1 MSLAEYNLRMTAYQ
15 ERRKEAEKEAM
26 ARLWLQ
32 ERVLKAT
39 DKDGTYTIKTWDDFY
54 PEESLSRRSIRCF
67 IKLPRTSVNTERKEE
82 LHRWNNIQSR
92 PSFRLSI
99 RDSRRLLK
107 SRQCSK

>member
-54 PEESLSRRSIRCF
+54 PED
-67 IKLPRTSVNTERKEE
+67 KPKTKVNPMLYKVAENLRKYRE
-82 LHRWNNIQSR
+82 
-92 PSFRLSI
+92 
-99 RDSRRLLK
+99 K
-107 SRQCSK
+107 GGTT

>member
-54 PEESLSRRSIRCF
+54 PED
-67 IKLPRTSVNTERKEE
+67 KPKQKVNPMLYKVAENLRKYRE
-82 LHRWNNIQSR
+82 
-92 PSFRLSI
+92 
-99 RDSRRLLK
+99 K
-107 SRQCSK
+107 GGTT

>member
-39 DKDGTYTIKTWDDFY
+39 DKDGTHTIKTWDDFY
-54 PEESLSRRSIRCF
+54 PED
-67 IKLPRTSVNTERKEE
+67 KPKPKVNPMLYKVAENLRKYRE
-82 LHRWNNIQSR
+82 
-92 PSFRLSI
+92 
-99 RDSRRLLK
+99 K
-107 SRQCSK
+107 GGTT